1 MQGLPGVELTYK
13 LRSVMPTLPIMYIA
27 NIDRST
33 PAIEA
38 KLPRDVP
45 ILREPFTAEQLR
57 AMVNRLLTGI
67 PAPLD
72 VGR

>member
-1 MQGLPGVELTYK
+1 
-13 LRSVMPTLPIMYIA
+13 MYIA
-27 NIDRST
+27 NIDRSTT

-57 AMVNRLLTGI
+57 ALVGELLART
-67 PAPLD
+67 PSLLD
-72 VGR
+72 VASTGTWGLPHPPTPKGGA